1 MREWYV
7 WKNVAANSSSVCIL
21 FWRPGMLDA
30 GRLILHLFRYR
41 SQRFHLRL
49 LVLIHPLGTMS
60 PVRSGR
66 NAGEPRGPSSSNT
79 AQATFVDCKLELWKE
94 RSTNKPHKFQHDC
107 VNLLGSS
114 KVENNFDMTRN
125 YT

>member
-30 GRLILHLFRYR
+30 GKLILHLFRYCVR

-49 LVLIHPLGTMS
+49 LVLIHSLGRMS
-60 PVRSGR
+60 PGKSGR
-66 NAGEPRGPSSSNT
+66 NAGELPGPSSSNT
-79 AQATFVDCKLELWKE
+79 ARATFVDCKLELWKE
-94 RSTNKPHKFQHDC
+94 RSTT
-107 VNLLGSS
+107 NLISF
-114 KVENNFDMTRN
+114 NMIA
-125 YT
+125 